1 MAATVILSPHP
12 DDAVLSLW
20 HLLTSAE
27 DVLVLNVFGGSPD
40 GHRGDGWW
48 DTLTR
53 ATDSVERIR
62 ERHAEDREALA
73 LAGRVPENL
82 GFLDGQY
89 RHAEQPVEPIAEAI
103 AAAVDPDALL
113 LAPAALDAHRDH
125 GLVRAAAL
133 ALRDRGLPPSRS
145 DRGHRVA
152 LYADVPHANVYGWPT
167 WVTGEAEDPYLDPAI
182 AWDLTMNGTG
192 VSLAELNPD
201 VHALDDAAETAKRDA
216 VLRYRTQVPALDA
229 QYSLLRRP
237 EVLRYEVVW
246 PLS

>member
-20 HLLTSAE
+20 HLLAGPG
-27 DVLVLNVFGGSPD
+27 DVTVLNVFGGSPN

-53 ATDSVERIR
+53 ATDSVERVR

-73 LAGRVPENL
+73 LAGRAPENL

-125 GLVRAAAL
+125 RLARAAAL
-133 ALRDRGLPPSRS
+133 ALRDRGHS
-145 DRGHRVA
+145 VA
-152 LYADVPHANVYGWPT
+152 LYADVPHANVYGWPS

-182 AWDLTMNGTG
+182 AWDITMNGTG
-192 VSLAELNPD
+192 VLIAELKPE
-201 VHALDDAAETAKRDA
+201 VHALDDTAEAAKREA
-216 VLRYRTQVPALDA
+216 VQRYRTQVPALDA
-229 QYSLLRRP
+229 QFSVLQRP
-237 EVLRYEVVW
+237 DVLRYEVVW

>member
-20 HLLTSAE
+20 HLLTGPD
-27 DVLVLNVFGGSPD
+27 DVLVLNVFGASPD

-53 ATDSVERIR
+53 ATDSVERVR

-73 LAGRVPENL
+73 LAGRAPENL

-89 RHAEQPVEPIAEAI
+89 RHAEQPVEPIVEAI
-103 AAAVDPDALL
+103 ADAVDGDALL

-125 GLVRAAAL
+125 RLVRSAAL
-133 ALRDRGLPPSRS
+133 ALRK
-145 DRGHRVA
+145 RGHRVA
-152 LYADVPHANVYGWPT
+152 LYADVPHANMYGWPA
-167 WVTGEAEDPYLDPAI
+167 WVTGEAEDPYLDPRV
-182 AWDLTMNGTG
+182 AWQATMNGTD
-192 VSLAELNPD
+192 VSLAELDPE
-201 VHALDDAAETAKRDA
+201 VHALDDVAEAAKRDA
-216 VLRYRTQVPALDA
+216 VQRYRTQVPALDA
-229 QYSLLRRP
+229 QYSVLRRP
-237 EVLRYEVVW
+237 DVLRYEVVW